1 MTKDEM
7 IKTLPKL
14 YRKDKWVNEIYDS
27 TQLEEVDKQSKLD
40 YDNIFMSTL
49 DDYGCSLYEK
59 DLLLDRKETLE
70 ERRSAIIT
78 RWRANYRCTLSLL
91 QSIVNTYFGDKCDV
105 TYDGN
110 ATVTHT
116 TKVGTRYDPN
126 SYEYQSFLKS
136 YMNVFPAH
144 FELVWKHTHNR
155 WIDYCKPQTWGT
167 TKEKYLNWG
176 SVQDHKWRDEKATLR
191 VKTWNYN
198 LTRTWDDVLDNAISW
213 EEFK

>member
-59 DLLLDRKETLE
+59 DLLLDSKETLE

-116 TKVGTRYDPN
+116 TKIGTRYDPS
-126 SYEYQSFLKS
+126 SYQYQSFLKS
-136 YMNVFPAH
+136 YMDVFPAH
-144 FELVWKHTHNR
+144 FNLVWKHTYNR
-155 WIDYCKPQTWGT
+155 WIDYCQTTTWGT
-167 TKEKYLNWG
+167 ARDTYLNWG
-176 SVQDHKWRDEKATLR
+176 SITDHKWKDEKATLR

-198 LTRTWDDVLDNAISW
+198 LTRTWDDVLDNTISW
-213 EEFK
+213 EEYK